1 MSDYPL
7 AVASQLAPT
16 YTDAQRQTFA
26 DCEKRLNENQ
36 GAFLDYVQAMKT
48 IQDQKLY
55 VLKGFA
61 SFEAYLGDRISV
73 ITRTRQRTSQ
83 LVNHT
88 MRVIT
93 LSEQPGI
100 DTLPISERQTRPL
113 AGLEPAE
120 MSAVWLGAQ
129 VASESDQPSG
139 SWVKSSR
146 ETLEEAWL
154 MDTMVDTG
162 TGNDTPITVGFTE
175 ATLNK
180 ELDRAEQVRAIIR
193 AKRGKPLVVFEAA
206 PQALFGDWLSMNMPP
221 DVAQKLRVGQ
231 SVRFVV
237 YPIGTLKKRETA

>member
-1 MSDYPL
+1 MDL
-7 AVASQLAPT
+7 ALTTT
-16 YTDAQRQTFA
+16 YTDVQHKTLA
-26 DCEKRLNENQ
+26 DCEQRLNENQ

-48 IQDQKLY
+48 IQDQRLY
-55 VLKGFA
+55 RLKGFDT
-61 SFEAYLGDRISV
+61 FEAYLAQRISI

-93 LSEQPGI
+93 LSDQPGV
-100 DTLPISERQTRPL
+100 DVLPISERQTRPL
-113 AGLEPAE
+113 VGLEPDE
-120 MSAVWLGAQ
+120 MAAAWLGAQ

-139 SWVKSSR
+139 SWVKSSV

-154 MDTMVDTG
+154 KDTMVDTG
-162 TGNDTPITVGFTE
+162 TGEEIPVQVGFLE

-180 ELDRAEQVRAIIR
+180 ELDRAEHVRAIIR

-237 YPIGTLKKRETA
+237 YPIVPKQVKK